1 MALERLTE
9 QRVDQAMATLAETD
23 SEVAEWKVSVLRTE
37 QKVKRVKA
45 LVYAA
50 LQGSIEDRK
59 QAVEL
64 DPRVEEAWEEHFK
77 SVLCHEQCKNKRERE
92 VLVIELWRSVN
103 ASRRMGAMQ

>member
-9 QRVDQAMATLAETD
+9 ARVDQAMATLAETD
-23 SEVAEWKVSVLRTE
+23 AEAAEWKVSVLRTE

-50 LQGSIEDRK
+50 LEGSIEDRK
-59 QAVEL
+59 QGLEL
-64 DPRVEEAWEEHFK
+64 DPRVEQAWEEHFA
-77 SVLCHEQCKNKRERE
+77 SVKGHELCKNRRERE

-103 ASRRMGAMQ
+103 ASRRMGTMT